1 MPKQRVTELDFMRS
15 VAIFMVVVLHATARF
30 MVYGLPKSRTFMLS
44 LALNQ
49 WSRVSLPLFVFLS
62 GFGLFY
68 NNKEFELKTYAK
80 KRLAR
85 VFLPYCT
92 WTLLYMVR
100 RDLTDPAFCFL
111 KLPAFAAF
119 LKYIQWL
126 FWKNIDTPL
135 WFILMIMQM
144 YILFPL
150 ILDNIGGKIRHNESF
165 SKITGKHIT
174 IHTKTRDVYTFFGN
188 LKEVENRL
196 KGKNFVR

>member
-30 MVYGLPKSRTFMLS
+30 MVYGPSKSRTFMLS

-100 RDLTDPAFCFL
+100 RDFTDPAFCFL
-111 KLPAFAAF
+111 KLPALKAF

-150 ILDNIGGKIRHNESF
+150 MFNCIKNAKPVKAFIINTAIYLLLTIYLRYYKTQIGFAPIDFIQK
-165 SKITGKHIT
+165 
-174 IHTKTRDVYTFFGN
+174 YCP
-188 LKEVENRL
+188 
-196 KGKNFVR
+196 VRE